1 MIKRLKL
8 SGAAYRKLKANKEK
22 KLTKYLSGWQFS

>member
-22 KLTKYLSGWQFS
+22 NLTKYLSG